1 MSTHSPKPTIVFVH
15 GAWADTSSWDGEVS
29 ALQAKGYDARAIAN
43 PLQSLTTDADTVK
56 RFLASISGPI
66 VLVGHSYGGAVIT
79 NAAAGNPN
87 VTALVYIDAVAPDVG
102 ETNISLIGD
111 ESALNQKPD
120 DHLYDHVSYPG
131 APADASYAYLKRDV
145 FAESFGSD
153 LPADEADRL
162 WATQRTVSTA
172 AFSIPTADAAWKD
185 IPSWF
190 LISSGD
196 RIITADAKRRMAER
210 AGSHVT
216 EFDGGSHLTL
226 ITHPDVVTAVV
237 EDAVDNT

>member
-1 MSTHSPKPTIVFVH
+1 M
-15 GAWADTSSWDGEVS
+15 
-29 ALQAKGYDARAIAN
+29 
-43 PLQSLTTDADTVK
+43 
-56 RFLASISGPI
+56 
-66 VLVGHSYGGAVIT
+66 
-79 NAAAGNPN
+79 
-87 VTALVYIDAVAPDVG
+87 
-102 ETNISLIGD
+102 
-111 ESALNQKPD
+111 
-120 DHLYDHVSYPG
+120 SYPG